1 MLGEH
6 FVDDLGSQA
15 RSKGSGVISPVLVLG
30 LGNEL
35 FTDEGL
41 GVEAAR
47 RIEALGLHGVEVAD
61 GGTLGLDL
69 VPKLADRQAILVLD
83 AVVAEGAEPGTIVV
97 LDDSA
102 VRSERRLMM
111 SAHQLGLSEALAAA
125 DLWGRGPEVCTAV
138 GMVPYSLDT
147 GFGLSEP
154 AEDHLDMLIGC
165 ALDYLEEWGVEVPAH
180 A

>member
-1 MLGEH
+1 VTE
-6 FVDDLGSQA
+6 
-15 RSKGSGVISPVLVLG
+15 PVLVLG

-41 GVEAAR
+41 GIEAAR
-47 RIEALGLHGVEVAD
+47 RIEALGLGGVEVAD

-69 VPKLADRQAILVLD
+69 VPTLADRQSILVLD
-83 AVVAEGAEPGTIVV
+83 AVVAAGAEPGTIVV
-97 LDDSA
+97 LDDST

-125 DLWGRGPEVCTAV
+125 DLWGRGPEVCAAV
-138 GMVPYSLDT
+138 GMVPFSLDT

-154 AEDHLDMLIGC
+154 AEDRLDLLIAS
-165 ALDYLEEWGVEVPAH
+165 ALDYLAEWGVEVPAD